1 MQNSWVRYYSDHG
14 MQLHERN
21 KIKQIIAGMIIGLIT
36 ALLIRLYWT
45 KDAMILGALV
55 ALLAGAAKEVFWDNW
70 YTRVFRLGILLQLL
84 MSYGNYK
91 SDKRYQ
97 RHETEK

>member
-70 YTRVFRLGILLQLL
+70 YTRVFRL
-84 MSYGNYK
+84 
-91 SDKRYQ
+91 
-97 RHETEK
+97 